1 MGQGCSLV
9 SIQLSTSGQS
19 DDDFW
24 LNFGWILAEREFAD
38 RPRGWMDVIG
48 HTSDRTVAADTR
60 VDSKVRHV
68 APSLTPPRLPR
79 RVNPNQS
86 PVPSPFLR
94 LIAPGKIQF
103 PELIIPPD

>member
-9 SIQLSTSGQS
+9 SIQLSTTGQS

-24 LNFGWILAEREFAD
+24 LNFGCVNSRID
-38 RPRGWMDVIG
+38 RMDVIW

-60 VDSKVRHV
+60 VDSKVRPV

-94 LIAPGKIQF
+94 LIAPAKIQF
-103 PELIIPPD
+103 PELIIPPDQHLD